1 MPYSIDRYNGQTI
14 SVVQDGTIDTTTDL
28 KLIGKNYAGYGEV
41 QNENFLHLLE
51 NFSNTSSPPRPL
63 SGQLWYD
70 SLTKKIKF
78 YEGTQW
84 KTAGGAEVSSF
95 APTSATQ
102 GDFWWDSTN
111 KQLYAYDGTDFVL
124 VGPQAALGLGTTQ
137 MRSRSIL
144 DDQTPPISHA
154 ITEAVLDDEVVF
166 IISADDFILNA
177 TINPITGFTRIR
189 QGVTLVNTPNTG
201 VTTSAHRY
209 WGTASNALSLNGVQS
224 TDFVTKTNGAF
235 LNRATFAD
243 EGLRLGDSG
252 ELDVFVSNG
261 FVYIKNK
268 ETARI
273 YIQTTDSGTKT
284 PAIFI
289 GANIE
294 PGEDGV
300 SNIGTGAKKYNNI
313 FANTFNGVATQS
325 NELNV
330 AGTYRTAA
338 VSTPDNGDPNTVA
351 VRTGAGDLCATIFRG
366 TATAAQ
372 FADLAEKYLADQD
385 YEVGTVV
392 AVGGEKEVTAC
403 QLGDRA
409 FGAVSANPA
418 YMMND
423 GLVGGTY
430 IALKGR
436 VPVKVVGPVKKGDK
450 LIAAG
455 DGCAGNSADFLKGQ
469 QVTARSFPDT
479 FAIALET
486 DPNPSVKLV
495 ECIIL

>member
-14 SVVQDGTIDTTTDL
+14 TVVQDGTIDTTTDI

-51 NFSNTSSPPRPL
+51 NFSNGSAPPRPL

-78 YEGTQW
+78 YEGSQW

-95 APTSATQ
+95 APTSPTT
-102 GDFWWDSTN
+102 GDFWWDFTN
-111 KQLYAYDGTDFVL
+111 KQLYAYDGIEYVL
-124 VGPQAALGLGTTQ
+124 VGPQGSPGLGTTQ
-137 MRSRSIL
+137 MRSRTVL
-144 DDQTPPISHA
+144 DNQVSPVSHA
-154 ITEAVLDDEVVF
+154 ITEAVIDDEVIF
-166 IISADDFILNA
+166 IISADDFILNS
-177 TINPITGFTRIR
+177 TVNPITGFTRIR

-201 VTTSAHRY
+201 ITTSDHRF
-209 WGTASNALSLNGVQS
+209 WGTSSNSLSLNGIS
-224 TDFVTKTNGAF
+224 GTEFVTKSNGTF
-235 LNRATFAD
+235 LNRATFSD
-243 EGLRLGDSG
+243 EGFRVGSNG
-252 ELDVFVSNG
+252 ELDTYVAG
-261 FVYIKNK
+261 GYVYIQNK

-273 YIQTTDSGTKT
+273 YIQTTDSGTQT

-294 PGEDGV
+294 PGVDLV
-300 SNIGTGAKKYNNI
+300 SNIGTGSKRYNNI
-313 FANTFNGVATQS
+313 YANNFNGTATQANS
-325 NELNV
+325 LNV
-330 AGTYRTAA
+330 AGTYRVAS
-338 VSTPDNGDPNTVA
+338 VSTPDNGDPNTIA

-372 FADLAEKYLADQD
+372 FADLAEKYLADQN

-392 AVGGEKEVTAC
+392 AVGGDKEVTAC

-436 VPVKVVGPVKKGDK
+436 VPVKVLGAIKKGDK

-455 DGCAGNSADFLKGQ
+455 NGCAGSASEYLKGQ
-469 QVTARSFPDT
+469 QVTAKSFPDT

-486 DPNPSVKLV
+486 NTNPSVKLV

>member
-189 QGVTLVNTPNTG
+189 Q
-201 VTTSAHRY
+201 
-209 WGTASNALSLNGVQS
+209 
-224 TDFVTKTNGAF
+224 
-235 LNRATFAD
+235 
-243 EGLRLGDSG
+243 
-252 ELDVFVSNG
+252 
-261 FVYIKNK
+261 
-268 ETARI
+268 
-273 YIQTTDSGTKT
+273 
-284 PAIFI
+284 
-289 GANIE
+289 
-294 PGEDGV
+294 
-300 SNIGTGAKKYNNI
+300 
-313 FANTFNGVATQS
+313 
-325 NELNV
+325 
-330 AGTYRTAA
+330 
-338 VSTPDNGDPNTVA
+338 
-351 VRTGAGDLCATIFRG
+351 
-366 TATAAQ
+366 
-372 FADLAEKYLADQD
+372 
-385 YEVGTVV
+385 
-392 AVGGEKEVTAC
+392 
-403 QLGDRA
+403 
-409 FGAVSANPA
+409 
-418 YMMND
+418 
-423 GLVGGTY
+423 
-430 IALKGR
+430 
-436 VPVKVVGPVKKGDK
+436 
-450 LIAAG
+450 LI
-455 DGCAGNSADFLKGQ
+455 LL
-469 QVTARSFPDT
+469 
-479 FAIALET
+479 IME
-486 DPNPSVKLV
+486 
-495 ECIIL
+495 